1 MPFFAYKA
9 VDRHGEVLT
18 GFIEGNDIDT
28 AYTNISSSGLY
39 ILSIK
44 KLDALTKFYL
54 DKIKYRGITNKDII
68 EFANGLAVMV
78 RAGIP
83 LLTAVH
89 DISGAVENK
98 NFKRVIEDVSR
109 MVELGASFSTAL
121 SLHKDVFSEI
131 FIHLVKVGEET
142 GQLDKSLTD
151 AAMHLQRMED
161 LKGAIKRALMYPVFA
176 IITTTGALLFWLVY
190 VLPKITVLFK
200 DMSVELP
207 PLTKAIIASSDF
219 TRESWYI
226 LLLIPVTIYIILKL
240 LSRKESTKYYLDLAR
255 LKLPIVKSIVF
266 NKLHALFAEQLR
278 IMLASGLTI
287 DRSFDIII
295 NVIDNAVFRRALITV
310 KEDILLG
317 SRINEALKKHEM
329 IFPNIVVR
337 LITIGEETGGLT
349 EQLNYLSE
357 EFIKKLN
364 EISAKMEK
372 LIEPIVIVVI
382 GAIFLVI
389 IAGLLLP
396 IYNLVAT
403 VGK

>member
-1 MPFFAYKA
+1 MPFFSYKA
-9 VDRHGEVLT
+9 IDRQGEVLT
-18 GFIEGNDIDT
+18 GFIEGSDIDA

-39 ILSIK
+39 IVSIK
-44 KLDALTKFYL
+44 KLDKLTKLYL

-68 EFANGLAVMV
+68 EFANGLAVMI

-98 NFKRVIEDVSR
+98 NFKRVIEDVKR
-109 MVELGASFSTAL
+109 MIELGATFSTAL
-121 SLHKDVFSEI
+121 SFHKDVFSEI
-131 FIHLVKVGEET
+131 FVHLVKVGEET
-142 GQLDKSLTD
+142 GQLDKSLID
-151 AAMHLQRMED
+151 IAMHLQRMED
-161 LKGAIKRALMYPVFA
+161 LKSAIKRALMYPVFA

-207 PLTKAIIASSDF
+207 PLTKAIIAASDF

-226 LLLIPVTIYIILKL
+226 LFLIPVTIYIILKL
-240 LSRKESTKYYLDLAR
+240 LSRKESTKYYLDLAK

-295 NVIDNAVFRRALITV
+295 NVIDNSVFKRALITV

-364 EISAKMEK
+364 IISQKMEK